1 MYKICFVC
9 HGNICRSTMAEFV
22 MKDLLE
28 KTGLSEEV
36 AVISRGCSAEEVGS
50 DTYPDTKAILRK
62 YNIPFSSRHARKLSA
77 DDYAASDL
85 ILGMDASNM
94 RLLDRL
100 TEGDPANKN
109 RLFLSLVGEH
119 RDVRD
124 PWYSGN
130 FEETYRDV
138 KKGCEAL
145 LEKYKKGGK
154 I

>member
-28 KTGLSEEV
+28 KAGLSKDV
-36 AVISRGCSAEEVGS
+36 AVISRGCSAEEKGN
-50 DTYPDTKAILRK
+50 DTYPGTKEILRK
-62 YNIPFSSRHARKLSA
+62 YHIPFTPRHAKKLSTE
-77 DDYAASDL
+77 DYETSDL
-85 ILGMDASNM
+85 LLGMDASNM
-94 RLLDRL
+94 RLMDRL
-100 TEGDPANKN
+100 TGGDPAHKN
-109 RLFLSLVGEH
+109 RLFLSLAGEQ

-145 LEKYKKGGK
+145 LEKYRRGK